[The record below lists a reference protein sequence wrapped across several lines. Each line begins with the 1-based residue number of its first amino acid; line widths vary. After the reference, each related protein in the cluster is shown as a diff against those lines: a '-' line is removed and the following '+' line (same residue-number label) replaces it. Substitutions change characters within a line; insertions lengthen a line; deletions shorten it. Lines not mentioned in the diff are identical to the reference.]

1 MKTKLDQSKLE
12 AYRLILTANARLLK
26 RIDSDML
33 AAGKLPLD
41 WYDVLLTLRYAPDRR
56 LRMHELAESIL
67 LSRSG
72 LTRHLDKLEEEGLIE
87 RVRCK
92 SDRRGVWAAMTDKGA
107 AALRDSW
114 PTYAE
119 SIEKYVGKVMSAK
132 EAELLTELLQRIVTN
147 LAE

>member
-26 RIDSDML
+26 RIDDDML

-56 LRMHELAESIL
+56 LRMSELAESIL

-107 AALRDSW
+107 QALRDSW

-119 SIEKYVGKVMSAK
+119 SIEQYVGKVVSAK
-132 EAELLTELLQRIVTN
+132 EAGLLTELLQRIVTN
-147 LAE
+147 LAK

>member
-26 RIDSDML
+26 RIDDDML

-56 LRMHELAESIL
+56 LRMSELAESIL

-92 SDRRGVWAAMTDKGA
+92 SDRRGVWAAM
-107 AALRDSW
+107 
-114 PTYAE
+114 
-119 SIEKYVGKVMSAK
+119 
-132 EAELLTELLQRIVTN
+132 
-147 LAE
+147 